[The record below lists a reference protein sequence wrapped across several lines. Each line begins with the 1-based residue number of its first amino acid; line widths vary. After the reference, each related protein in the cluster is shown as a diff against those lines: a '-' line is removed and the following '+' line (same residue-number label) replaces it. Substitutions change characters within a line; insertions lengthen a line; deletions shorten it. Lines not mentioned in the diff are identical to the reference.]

1 VTKII
6 HIILIYE
13 CPFYYAV
20 YFLLN
25 CHYKIRHNNKLLHNC
40 HFNTSS
46 TILVSIL
53 SLCEGADEDLLS
65 RSSDGKRGKAI
76 IQSVTKNFQLKNIF
90 IVLLLSKLIWKIF
103 GPVAKS

>member
-1 VTKII
+1 MNVLFIMLFISCSTVITIFDII
-6 HIILIYE
+6 TGFCTALQD
-13 CPFYYAV
+13 
-20 YFLLN
+20 
-25 CHYKIRHNNKLLHNC
+25 NC

-53 SLCEGADEDLLS
+53 SLYEGADEDLLS

-90 IVLLLSKLIWKIF
+90 IFLLLSKLSWKVF